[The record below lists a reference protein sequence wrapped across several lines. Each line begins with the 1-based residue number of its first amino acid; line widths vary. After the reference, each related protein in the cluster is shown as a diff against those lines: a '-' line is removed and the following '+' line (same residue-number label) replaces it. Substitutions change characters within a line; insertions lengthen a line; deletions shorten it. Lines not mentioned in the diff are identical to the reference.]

1 MGAMTK
7 LPRFRS
13 LLAALAAVAL
23 LAACGQ
29 DAVAPSDAAIE
40 AARSEIAGS
49 APREPLAM
57 TPERAASVV
66 RRVDAAVRPA
76 AEAVCRERGASPCT
90 WDVAFRPSA
99 DFNAYASGDNDVVM
113 LGGVVSLARNEAEVA
128 MVLAHEKAHHILD
141 HIQEA
146 GTRAGLGA
154 LVADLLVQLGASWLA
169 EGLGLPL
176 PQGLVDMARRTAA
189 GAGAQAGVLVY
200 SVAHER
206 EADALAAEILARSG
220 IDPAQARGMVLA
232 MGVMGRAD
240 GTPALLR
247 THPAGPER
255 LAHWDAV
262 TKDLQRRNPA
272 LGAGGG

>member
-1 MGAMTK
+1 MTK
-7 LPRFRS
+7 SPRLRTF
-13 LLAALAAVAL
+13 AIAFAGALL

-29 DAVAPSDAAIE
+29 DPIAPSDAAID
-40 AARSEIAGS
+40 AARSEITRT
-49 APREPLAM
+49 APREPLPM
-57 TPERAASVV
+57 TPERAASVL
-66 RRVDAAVRPA
+66 RRVDVAIRPA
-76 AEAVCRERGASPCT
+76 AEAICRERGASPCT
-90 WDVAFRPSA
+90 WDVAFRPSS

-113 LGGVVSLARNEAEVA
+113 LGGVVALARNEAEVA

-141 HIQEA
+141 HIEEA

-154 LVADLLVQLGASWLA
+154 LMADLLVQVGASWLA
-169 EGLGLPL
+169 EGLGLPV

-189 GAGAQAGVLVY
+189 GAGAQAGVLVF

-220 IDPAQARGMVLA
+220 IDPAQARGMLLA
-232 MGVMGRAD
+232 MGVIGRGD

-262 TKDLQRRNPA
+262 TKDLQRRG
-272 LGAGGG
+272 LVRGAGSG